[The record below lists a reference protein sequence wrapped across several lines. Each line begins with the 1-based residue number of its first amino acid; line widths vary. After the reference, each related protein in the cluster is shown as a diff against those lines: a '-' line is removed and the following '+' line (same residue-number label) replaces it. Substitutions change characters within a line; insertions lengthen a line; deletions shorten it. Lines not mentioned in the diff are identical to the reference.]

1 MYAKVDK
8 MRTMRDLLEK
18 RDEIIIMPCCYD
30 GLSARLVEMHGFP
43 LTFMTGFGVSAVR
56 GKKLNLEASESD
68 DLKQTMVAPSQV
80 TLTHS
85 F

>member
-56 GKKLNLEASESD
+56 GKRLSLEAS
-68 DLKQTMVAPSQV
+68 LRATI
-80 TLTHS
+80 
-85 F
+85 